1 VFPTAAAILAAAL
14 AAVALA
20 GCGETGGASAAAALG
35 PGRQIFAR
43 SCSGCHTLTG
53 RESATSGGNLLNA
66 HLSVADLASFAGE
79 MPTPQPLSRAE
90 ILAVAEYVHSVA
102 TSAAGRHR

>member
-1 VFPTAAAILAAAL
+1 MFPTAAAIVAAAL

-20 GCGETGGASAAAALG
+20 GCGETRDVSAAAALG

-43 SCSGCHTLTG
+43 SCSGCHTVTG

-66 HLSVADLASFAGE
+66 HLSIADLASFAKE
-79 MPTPQPLSRAE
+79 MPTPRPLSRAE

-102 TSAAGRHR
+102 ASAAARRR